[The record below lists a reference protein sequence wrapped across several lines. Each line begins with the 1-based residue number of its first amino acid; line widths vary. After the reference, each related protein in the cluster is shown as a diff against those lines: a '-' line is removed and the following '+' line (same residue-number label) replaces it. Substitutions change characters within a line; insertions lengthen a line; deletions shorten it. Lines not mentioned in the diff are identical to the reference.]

1 MSRLLRYEVDL
12 ESCNDLVQKLLK
24 ILDDINLNEKTPG
37 PAKLGTEVII
47 KFWSELSSN
56 DRACADESVQFF
68 LSHEYKAWMSLI
80 RGMTNTRLN
89 HHLLVYSVQQNMKSG
104 CFL

>member
-1 MSRLLRYEVDL
+1 MSKLLGYEVEL

-24 ILDDINLNEKTPG
+24 ILADINVNEKTPG
-37 PAKLGTEVII
+37 PAKLGSEVII

-56 DRACADESVQFF
+56 DRACADESVRFF
-68 LSHEYKAWMSLI
+68 LSNEYKAWMSLVS
-80 RGMTNTRLN
+80 GMTNTRLN
-89 HHLLVYSVQQNMKSG
+89 HRLLVYSVQQNMKPG